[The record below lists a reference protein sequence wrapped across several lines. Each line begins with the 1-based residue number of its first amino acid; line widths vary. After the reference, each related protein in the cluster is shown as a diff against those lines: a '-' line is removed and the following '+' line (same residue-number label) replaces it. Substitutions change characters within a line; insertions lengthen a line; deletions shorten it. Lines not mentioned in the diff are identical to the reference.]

1 MQEMQLLPP
10 RSATAC
16 DLGAGPPA
24 APLASHGHSA
34 QLQDAAGTYV
44 PAQRQEVTGALL
56 WGKIGVQAAAK
67 AFGGSAAGVATAL
80 LLTHVWED
88 IMQQVGARCCS
99 VPCGNHRL
107 P

>member
-16 DLGAGPPA
+16 DLGAGPTA
-24 APLASHGHSA
+24 APLASHGHAA

-44 PAQRQEVTGALL
+44 PAQRQGVMGASL
-56 WGKIGVQAAAK
+56 WGKIGMQAAAK
-67 AFGGSAAGVATAL
+67 AFGGSVAGVATAL
-80 LLTHVWED
+80 LTRVWED
-88 IMQQVGARCCS
+88 IMQQVGVRCCH